1 MMYLIEVEER
11 IGPAIYACIKANGL
25 KHALKKAERV
35 FPLSWRMS
43 ACVLDTAP
51 TYLESNGLKHALR
64 NAPAY
69 LKTETLEA
77 LQAQPLIIG
86 KHAVRGLAAEM
97 YKSNGFTRLLDVSMY
112 RARRD

>member
-11 IGPAIYACIKANGL
+11 IGPNVYACIKANGL
-25 KHALKKAERV
+25 SHALKKADRV
-35 FPLSWRMS
+35 FPLTWRMS
-43 ACVLDTAP
+43 AYT
-51 TYLESNGLKHALR
+51 LR

-86 KHAVRGLAAEM
+86 RHAVRGLAAEM